1 MLVRHTLKPQ
11 KKLRDRLLRERAPA
25 RIGLAAVFAGVA
37 SLSATGAEVSSRP
50 PLGLTVAILDLAE
63 APDLT
68 PAAPPEPPAPAWRT
82 TFGSE
87 RQTLPEPK
95 KVSDNGLLAALADSD
110 AVLIQGVK
118 APASLRKLFPPRTWR
133 LIVSRR
139 IAASESVT
147 EGEADPANADA
158 VSAELPA
165 ATAIAVKVRASLRV
179 TARALALRTN
189 EPMPEEAPV
198 ANPPPAPQVAATAV
212 RLVDR
217 GRALW
222 VASVALPP
230 SCGAGTPEPCP
241 AWAEL
246 DAWRAAKRG
255 AGETTVIGGRLT
267 AKNPA
272 ALAAET
278 PQACLSHRIESDLQS
293 QIMPPTEPIPLSQTG
308 TGCLSIVRVGS

>member
-1 MLVRHTLKPQ
+1 VLVPHLLKPQ
-11 KKLRDRLLRERAPA
+11 KKLRDRLLREQAAA
-25 RIGLAAVFAGVA
+25 RISLAAALAGFA
-37 SLSATGAEVSSRP
+37 SLSATAAEVSSRP

-63 APDLT
+63 APDLV
-68 PAAPPEPPAPAWRT
+68 PAPPPEPPAPAWRT

-95 KVSDNGLLAALADSD
+95 KASESGLLATLADSD

-139 IAASESVT
+139 IVASENVT
-147 EGEADPANADA
+147 EGDADATNADA

-165 ATAIAVKVRASLRV
+165 ATAIAVKTRPSLRV
-179 TARALALRTN
+179 TARALALRAN
-189 EPMPEEAPV
+189 EPMPDDAPV
-198 ANPPPAPQVAATAV
+198 ANPPTASQVAATAV

-222 VASVALPP
+222 VVSVALPA
-230 SCGAGTPEPCP
+230 SCDAGAPEPCA

-255 AGETTVIGGRLT
+255 AGETTVVGGRLT
-267 AKNPA
+267 GKNPTT
-272 ALAAET
+272 LAAET

-293 QIMPPTEPIPLSQTG
+293 QIMPPREPIPLSQTG
-308 TGCLSIVRVGS
+308 TGCISIVRVGS